1 MSHRN
6 YRRPNRPR
14 KDSSRYKGSPLG
26 GDGRV
31 STYADKAIGAQ
42 WGGDN
47 SHGHQGY
54 ARAKAGAKHFIRARI
69 RFAEKQQLT
78 TDLMRL
84 V

>member
-1 MSHRN
+1 
-6 YRRPNRPR
+6 
-14 KDSSRYKGSPLG
+14 
-26 GDGRV
+26 V